1 MSFERTPRGVVLTD
15 DGEKFLEK
23 AQRVL
28 AAADDALGGRQAI
41 EVGGRLALG
50 LPLDRGLGSAGVAL
64 DPAPPKGA
72 TYTLQPSTLKSA
84 APAIAHPS
92 KLRGVVT
99 LTQEQFNYGCFTNTW
114 EKADAE
120 AAYERYAVPETGRIF
135 FQDGPRRLQL
145 ELAGRDRLR
154 ELGPRA
160 ASDHGGRARQHRPAE
175 DGRGPTSRST
185 RSPMRSPTSS
195 SSPADLTC
203 SWSVTAGRKSPR
215 PSETGSR
222 TSSPGS
228 PRAWRRPSERT
239 VLPLT
244 VAAARPPQSF
254 SGQRGCGT
262 IRM

>member
-1 MSFERTPRGVVLTD
+1 MSGGPPSGSSSRSLRSRASAAARASLGVVLFERTPRGVVLTD

-99 LTQEQFNYGCFTNTW
+99 LTQEQFNYGFTNMW

-135 FQDGPRRLQL
+135 FQDGLANFSWNSPAEIDYENSDRAPLLITVGEHDNTVPPKTGAGQLQ
-145 ELAGRDRLR
+145 EVREVRCGHRLR
-154 ELGPRA
+154 RVPR
-160 ASDHGGRARQHRPAE
+160 PI
-175 DGRGPTSRST
+175 
-185 RSPMRSPTSS
+185 
-195 SSPADLTC
+195 SPAD
-203 SWSVTAGRKSPR
+203 GR
-215 PSETGSR
+215 
-222 TSSPGS
+222 
-228 PRAWRRPSERT
+228 
-239 VLPLT
+239 
-244 VAAARPPQSF
+244 
-254 SGQRGCGT
+254 
-262 IRM
+262 